1 MKPLT
6 VGEFWAGMA
15 VLAGV
20 FGVITIG
27 ILLHWHSLMKD
38 ELRDEQARAWKWA
51 KREAQLMAL
60 EMLRNAEINL
70 HPTLIN
76 ESDIDWGE
84 RK

>member
-6 VGEFWAGMA
+6 TAQFWEGMA
-15 VLAGV
+15 VLVGV

-51 KREAQLMAL
+51 KREARRLAL
-60 EMLRNAEINL
+60 EMLRNAEINFK
-70 HPTLIN
+70 PTLIN
-76 ESDIDWGE
+76 ESDIDWGDQ
-84 RK
+84 K